1 MCYNADEFCR
11 GEMEMSLT
19 QKEIAARA
27 GVSCATV
34 SRVLNAPEKVRPQL
48 ANLVYKTMQEMGF
61 EISGSEIRQVQQAY
75 NVLVVVSDMSYSLYS
90 SFLVGI
96 SQMCNAHGLNLV
108 VCNSGRDLFV
118 EQRAIDMAC
127 RGGYVGII
135 FVTAE
140 NTQPY
145 RDMVRQIRIPVV
157 FLNRKIEGTEHDSVL
172 LSHFETAC
180 LAVRRLLEAGHRH
193 IAMLSTTE
201 ESINTRSEK
210 AGYIDTLLHSGLV
223 TYPQAESS
231 IFYHPNSYEGGQE
244 FAGRFLEERMKYDAV
259 YVISS
264 EQAVGLI
271 DGFLQRLGSLPPKLT
286 LMILNRISTM
296 PNYLPNV
303 IIMEQ
308 PVLEMGRKAVDVLLE
323 RAAQPE
329 RERMDILYNVTVNDQ
344 REG

>member
-1 MCYNADEFCR
+1 
-11 GEMEMSLT
+11 MSLT

-34 SRVLNAPEKVRPQL
+34 SRVMNSPEKVRPKL
-48 ANLVYKTMQEMGF
+48 ANLVYKTMQEMGL
-61 EISGSEIRQVQQAY
+61 EIDGTEIRQVQQAY
-75 NVLVVVSDMSYSLYS
+75 NVLAVVSDMSYSLYS

-96 SQMCNAHGLNLV
+96 SQMCNEHGLNMV
-108 VCNSGRDLFV
+108 VCNSGRDLSI

-180 LAVRRLLEAGHRH
+180 LAVRRLLETGHRH
-193 IAMLSTTE
+193 IGMLSTTE

-223 TYPQAESS
+223 TYPQAEGS

-244 FAGRFLEERMKYDAV
+244 FAGRYLEERMKYDAV

-286 LMILNRISTM
+286 LMILNRTSTM
-296 PNYLPNV
+296 PSYLPHV
-303 IIMEQ
+303 VIMEQ
-308 PVLEMGRKAVDVLLE
+308 PVIEMGRKAVDVLLE
-323 RAAQPE
+323 RAAQPQ
-329 RERMDILYNVTVNDQ
+329 RQRMDILYNVTVNDQ
-344 REG
+344 QESL

>member
-1 MCYNADEFCR
+1 MQL
-11 GEMEMSLT
+11 S

-48 ANLVYKTMQEMGF
+48 ANQVYKTMQEMGV
-61 EISGSEIRQVQQAY
+61 EINGSEIRQVQQAH
-75 NVLVVVSDMSYSLYS
+75 NVLVVVSDMAYSLYS

-96 SQMCNAHGLNLV
+96 SQKCNAQGLDMV
-108 VCNSGRDLFV
+108 VCNSARDLSI
-118 EQRAIDMAC
+118 EQRAIDTAC

-140 NTQPY
+140 NTQQY

-157 FLNRKIEGTEHDSVL
+157 FLNRKIEGTDHDSVL

-180 LAVRRLLEAGHRH
+180 LAVHRLLERGHRH

-210 AGYIDTLLHSGLV
+210 AGYVDTLLRSGLV

-231 IFYHPNSYEGGQE
+231 IFYHPNSYQGGQE
-244 FAGRFLEERMKYDAV
+244 FAGRYLEERMKYDAV
-259 YVISS
+259 YMISS
-264 EQAVGLI
+264 EQAVGVI
-271 DGFLQRLGSLPPKLT
+271 DGFLGRLGSVPPKLT
-286 LMILNRISTM
+286 LMILNRNPTM
-296 PNYLPNV
+296 PNYLSNV

-308 PVLEMGRKAVDVLLE
+308 PVLEMGRKAVEVLLE

-329 RERMDILYNVTVNDQ
+329 RERMDILYNVTVNDP
-344 REG
+344 